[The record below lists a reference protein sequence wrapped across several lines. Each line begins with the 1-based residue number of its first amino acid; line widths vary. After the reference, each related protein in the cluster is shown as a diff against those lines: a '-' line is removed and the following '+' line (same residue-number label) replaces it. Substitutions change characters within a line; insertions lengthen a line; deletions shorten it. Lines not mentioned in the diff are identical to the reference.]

1 VHRVNTTHRKQF
13 FNLRHRAVVCRAY
26 WRYVAVIDV
35 NLRHSTSKLILC
47 DMHTQRHFNFPPSSF
62 VASALLGRALHRIC
76 PSTASRSPVLTRG
89 GICVPPTVTYLP
101 YRVSGLTLTAV
112 GRSQLLTRWPG
123 TLFRILSGIQRAA
136 QPVLGVYLKRT
147 CSRDTSASSA
157 LGVLSDYALYKS
169 THSLS
174 QSLTRIA

>member
-1 VHRVNTTHRKQF
+1 MHRVNTTHRKQF

-26 WRYVAVIDV
+26 WRSVAVIDV

-47 DMHTQRHFNFPPSSF
+47 DMHTHRHFNFPPSSF
-62 VASALLGRALHRIC
+62 VASALLGRALRRIC

-136 QPVLGVYLKRT
+136 QPVLGVYT
-147 CSRDTSASSA
+147 
-157 LGVLSDYALYKS
+157 V
-169 THSLS
+169 S
-174 QSLTRIA
+174 QKNKTPNSCP